1 MPGDDDIFDPANL
14 RKAFKEQTSKLTDDQ
29 LRDYVR
35 KSLTDEDIKK
45 TLMAAIP
52 DLMEDAKKSGK
63 YSPAELEKYKN
74 QLVTA
79 FSKPEVINSTREKI
93 VNDPRTLARL
103 KEALANPTDENIRK
117 MHDELQKSW
126 KVAIANAVL
135 QGCNKGYVDAGF
147 WGITAGAQFSVEA
160 LGSTSRLAKF
170 LSLGRATPGVAV
182 GVAIVEGLFA
192 AKDFR
197 DGHAEEGAKKL
208 GGSIGGL
215 AGTLAAGAATVG
227 VLATAPGWVP
237 VAVAGAIGVACY
249 YEGRA
254 IGQGVY
260 AIYETHK
267 IYKELDEKYQ
277 PDPTRFSNLKPQIAC
292 MLVQNPELRKQFAA
306 MGVKTVPTNNP
317 GTENWINIDN
327 FAAAMVDPK
336 IGEAVTAKLRDYL
349 NQKKAGYEK
358 IRDDNDHWYESRYF
372 CFTDHQRD
380 EQQKYELNKM
390 WAREMNSALIEVD
403 GFRGATRKQL
413 ADKAEAAAK
422 ARADLQKHLEPF
434 NKLDAGVKACIIASL
449 EKNYPDYK
457 AKNGDKAMDHDMYL
471 MANEA
476 AIAEKPDV
484 LKIFQEANEKIKYVA
499 AQQLDE
505 WKQKHASAT
514 QAELNHQKDALEKAL
529 REESLNSPQSFQAKF
544 DHYKQLEAQK
554 AETKPETKPEAR
566 TAFTNQASISTT
578 TAPVQSVSTETP
590 APQQTEEAAPV
601 SSGGIFSTLTNA
613 FRAAAACKGNI
624 LEKAMTFLSAL
635 FSSAASGE
643 TDTRTTTAP
652 TRQMVTGNMQPRTL
666 MV

>member
-1 MPGDDDIFDPANL
+1 MPGDDDIFDPSNL

-35 KSLTDEDIKK
+35 KSLTDDDIKK

-63 YSPAELEKYKN
+63 YNEAELEKYKN

-79 FSKPEVINSTREKI
+79 FSKPEVINATREKI

-170 LSLGRATPGVAV
+170 LSLGRATPGVAI
-182 GVAIVEGLFA
+182 GVAVVEGLFA

-237 VAVAGAIGVACY
+237 VAVAGAIGVAAY

-267 IYKELDEKYQ
+267 IYEDLDSRYQ

-292 MLVQNPELRKQFAA
+292 MLVQNPDLRKQFAA
-306 MGVKTVPTNNP
+306 MGVKTTPSTVS
-317 GTENWINIDN
+317 GHENWIKTDD

-336 IGEAVTAKLRDYL
+336 IGNAVTAKLREYL
-349 NQKKAGYEK
+349 EQKKAGYEK
-358 IRDDNDHWYESRYF
+358 IRDDNKHWYESRYF
-372 CFTDHQRD
+372 CFTDHQWD
-380 EQQKYELNKM
+380 EQQKYDLNNM
-390 WAREMNSALIEVD
+390 WAREMNSALTEVD
-403 GFRGATRKQL
+403 GFKAATSKQL

-422 ARADLQKHLEPF
+422 ARAELQKQLEPF
-434 NKLDAGVKACIIASL
+434 NKLDAGVKACIVASL
-449 EKNYPDYK
+449 EKNYPAYK
-457 AKNGDKAMDHDMYL
+457 TQNGDKAMDHDTYM

-476 AIAEKPDV
+476 AIASKPDV
-484 LKIFQEANEKIKYVA
+484 LKMFQDANEKIEYVA
-499 AQQLDE
+499 GKQLEE
-505 WKQKHASAT
+505 WKKQHSNAT
-514 QAELNHQKDALEKAL
+514 QAEVDRQKEDFAKAL
-529 REESLNSPQSFQAKF
+529 RDESLNSPQSFQAKV
-544 DHYKQLEAQK
+544 DHYKQLDAQK
-554 AETKPETKPEAR
+554 AEVKPETKPEAR
-566 TAFTNQASISTT
+566 TAFAAQSTPT
-578 TAPVQSVSTETP
+578 TPTAPTQLVSTDTP
-590 APQQTEEAAPV
+590 APQEAAVASAP
-601 SSGGIFSTLTNA
+601 SGGIFTTLTNA
-613 FRAAAACKGNI
+613 FRAAAACDGNI
-624 LEKAMTFLSAL
+624 LQKVMTFLTAL
-635 FSSAASGE
+635 FTSAAAGE
-643 TDTRTTTAP
+643 TDTRTPTP
-652 TRQMVTGNMQPRTL
+652 TRQPVPPVSMQPRAV
-666 MV
+666 MA